1 MICRKIK
8 ASLPEMLLA
17 PERVSAEAREHP
29 KDCAEC
35 ARELK
40 ELQATMAALDAWS
53 APEVSPWFDGRLEAR
68 LRDERA
74 SAPAGWFERLRER
87 MRFGDRVSLRP
98 LAAAALALTI
108 AVGGGI
114 YEGFT
119 APHPVA
125 TPTQSASPVIRD
137 LQSMD
142 ENSQVF
148 QELNTMD
155 QDTGS
160 NNGSTAGN
168 SNSL

>member
-1 MICRKIK
+1 MICRKVR

-17 PERVSAEAREHP
+17 PEKVGAEAREHL
-29 KDCAEC
+29 KGCAEC
-35 ARELK
+35 ARELR
-40 ELQATMAALDAWS
+40 ELQATMAALDGWS
-53 APEVSPWFDGRLEAR
+53 APEVSPWFDGRLAAR

-74 SAPAGWFERLRER
+74 AAPAGWLERLRARMQFGER
-87 MRFGDRVSLRP
+87 ANLRP

-137 LQSMD
+137 LQSLD

-155 QDTGS
+155 QDSGS
-160 NNGSTAGN
+160 NSGTAAGN
-168 SNSL
+168 NSL